1 VSKWRF
7 MFKEAEFGKSV
18 KRDIEWDSWNAG
30 IMEFK
35 DDSVG
40 TNNERMTFGIESASK
55 FNSVTR

>member
-1 VSKWRF
+1 